1 MKGLK
6 NIVHPH
12 AYILFFIVIS
22 LLALIPNGFGW
33 RIDMLGYTQ
42 KYVGLSLLYVLFY
55 FLGYYIYRGIKE
67 PEKREVNLRMI
78 NLFHIIYGISFFFFL
93 LKFIYIGGI
102 PLINDAPYLRTKM
115 GQLGGFV
122 DYPTKTISLLGIVA
136 FYLYEKR
143 RNKLYIIQFI
153 LSLLLNILFAE
164 RSLVILTLVGVLVLY
179 LNYHTVSL
187 KTFITVLI
195 AFFLMLFFIGW
206 IQIIR
211 LGGKEHLDLSG
222 KMSTAEVAAW
232 VVQGDLTGSQK
243 FGAYIVDQEL
253 NGDYMLGRYTLGT
266 YISVFIPSFEEH
278 GAEYLQKEYTNA
290 STAQSA
296 AIPYSYFMDFGYF
309 SLIFPFF
316 IGGLSRFLYTKY
328 KSLNSPFYILIYPAY
343 FFSLLWSVRA
353 GNFPVDPKLIY
364 FFLVLLFIFSPV
376 FYKKMNNE
384 VVGVLRILYLF
395 TIIVSFLALIIRW

>member
-1 MKGLK
+1 MKWIK
-6 NIVHPH
+6 NIAHPH

-22 LLALIPNGFGW
+22 LLALIPNGLGW
-33 RIDMLGYTQ
+33 RINMLGFTQ
-42 KYVGLSLLYVLFY
+42 KYIGLSIFYVLFY
-55 FLGYYIYRGIKE
+55 FLGYYIFSGIKK
-67 PEKREVNLRMI
+67 PEKREISLNMI
-78 NLFHIIYGISFFFFL
+78 NLFHIIYGISFFFFI

-122 DYPTKTISLLGIVA
+122 DYPTKAISLLGIVA
-136 FYLYEKR
+136 FYLFENRK
-143 RNKLYIIQFI
+143 NKLYFIQFI

-164 RSLVILTLVGVLVLY
+164 RSLVVFTLVGCLVLY
-179 LNYHTVSL
+179 INYHTVNL
-187 KTFITVLI
+187 KTFIAVI
-195 AFFLMLFFIGW
+195 FAFFLMLFFIGW

-222 KMSTAEVAAW
+222 KKSTAEVAAW

-243 FGAYIVDQEL
+243 FGAYIVDQKL
-253 NGDYMLGRYTLGT
+253 NGDFMFGRYTLGT

-309 SLIFPFF
+309 SLFFPFI
-316 IGGLSRFLYTKY
+316 IGGFSRFLYIKY
-328 KSLNSPFYILIYPAY
+328 RSLNSPFYTLIYPAY

-353 GNFPVDPKLIY
+353 GNFPIDPKLIY
-364 FFLVLLFIFSPV
+364 FSLVLIFIFSPI
-376 FYKKMNNE
+376 FYKKMNNQL
-384 VVGVLRILYLF
+384 VVILRFLFIITIVLSL
-395 TIIVSFLALIIRW
+395 LALIIRW